1 MEIYHNLLNHILE
14 HGTIKSDRT
23 GIGTISIFGYQM
35 RMDLKQGFPL
45 LTTKKVFLK
54 GVIHELLWF
63 LKGETNIKYLVDYD
77 VHIWDEWPFDHYL
90 KSMKLDKKFPRY
102 SSEWQCEKE
111 KFIANIKNDNDFAI
125 KWGDLG
131 PVYGKQW
138 RRWTNTNGTVD
149 VGNLKNW
156 TFDPFGGEIKDGYV
170 HGRGTVDQEGGPA
183 AFVTSSRILK
193 ELGFDKDL
201 TIYFV
206 GSVMEED
213 CDGLCWKYIIEEDK
227 IKPDFVISTEPTNLK
242 IYRGH
247 RGRMEM
253 HVHFYGLS
261 SHGSAP
267 ERGKNA
273 IYMAAETAL
282 KIEKLNER
290 LAFDE
295 FLGRGSVSISEIIS
309 GSPSLCAVAD
319 YARIHLD
326 RRLTWGETKESA
338 VNEIKELINGMNAE
352 VEVLDY
358 VEKAYTGLDYGMEKY
373 YPTWKMPEDSKIVTF
388 GVNAYKKLFGT
399 KPEVDKWTFSTNGIM
414 TCGVYGIPTIGF
426 GPGNEV
432 LAHAPDEKVAVKDL
446 VVASAFYAAFAYEI
460 VEYE

>member
-1 MEIYHNLLNHILE
+1 MENIYIKIKELSEKYKDYTAQNLSKLVK
-14 HGTIKSDRT
+14 IKSLST
-23 GIGTISIFGYQM
+23 Q
-35 RMDLKQGFPL
+35 
-45 LTTKKVFLK
+45 
-54 GVIHELLWF
+54 
-63 LKGETNIKYLVDYD
+63 
-77 VHIWDEWPFDHYL
+77 
-90 KSMKLDKKFPRY
+90 
-102 SSEWQCEKE
+102 EKE
-111 KFIANIKNDNDFAI
+111 VQQELKRQLEEAGFDEVKIDGLGNVIGRIGNGNKILAI
-125 KWGDLG
+125 DGHMD
-131 PVYGKQW
+131 
-138 RRWTNTNGTVD
+138 TVD
-149 VGNLKNW
+149 VGNLQNW
-156 TFDPFGGEIKDGYV
+156 TFDPFGGEIKDGFV

-183 AFVTSSRILK
+183 AFVTTGRILK

-213 CDGLCWKYIIEEDK
+213 CDGLCWKYIVEENK
-227 IKPDFVISTEPTNLK
+227 IKPDLVISTEPTNLK

-253 HVHFYGLS
+253 HVHFYGIS

-282 KIEKLNER
+282 EIEKLNDM
-290 LAFDE
+290 LAYDE
-295 FLGRGSVSISEIIS
+295 FLGKGSVTISEIIS

-338 VNEIKELINGMNAE
+338 VKEIEELIKNKNAR

-358 VEKAYTGLDYGMEKY
+358 SEKAYTGLKYGMEKY
-373 YPTWKMPEDSKIVTF
+373 YPTWKMPEDSEIVKTGAQAF
-388 GVNAYKKLFGT
+388 ENLFGA
-399 KPEVDKWTFSTNGIM
+399 KPEIDKWTFSTNGIM

-432 LAHAPDEKVAVKDL
+432 LAHAPDEKVAINDL
-446 VVASAFYAAFAYEI
+446 VIASAFYAAFAYEI
-460 VEYE
+460 S